1 MIAIPLGSTPDHSPL
16 TRSPTGGRPLHRA
29 AFWGDQLPAAM
40 RQRPE
45 DPSDADV
52 AKTASQAASPAAA
65 PIVYQPGRPSK
76 TKRKQHAHQLQDLG
90 EALVELPAGRLA
102 ATPMPE
108 ALRDAIAE
116 YHRTRSFEGKRRQL
130 QLIGKRMRF
139 ADEAPLREAVDA
151 FKLGSAKDTL
161 VLHEVERWRDELV
174 ADDEA
179 LTRWAQTYPKS
190 DLQQLRSLLRAARK
204 DAAAA
209 PEQRNGR
216 GYRELFQFVKPWL
229 KQEIN
234 PDPRIGS
241 DGQSASHNDEEGPD
255 GE

>member
-1 MIAIPLGSTPDHSPL
+1 
-16 TRSPTGGRPLHRA
+16 
-29 AFWGDQLPAAM
+29 M

-45 DPSDADV
+45 DPLDADV
-52 AKTASQAASPAAA
+52 AKTASQAAPPAAA
-65 PIVYQPGRPSK
+65 PIVFQPGRPSK

-108 ALRDAIAE
+108 TLRDAIAE

-204 DAAAA
+204 DASAA

-229 KQEIN
+229 KQDIN
-234 PDPRIGS
+234 PGPRIGS
-241 DGQSASHNDEEGPD
+241 DGESAAHDNEDMSDDE
-255 GE
+255 